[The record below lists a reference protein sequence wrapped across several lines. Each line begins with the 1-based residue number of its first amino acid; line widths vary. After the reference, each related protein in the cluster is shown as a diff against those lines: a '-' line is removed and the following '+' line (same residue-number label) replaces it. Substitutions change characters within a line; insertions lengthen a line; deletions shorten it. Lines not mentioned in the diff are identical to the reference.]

1 MFPQA
6 VFAPVGQV
14 SGPFVTDGI
23 NPQTDVFLFD
33 LDALVGDTFGPIDE
47 PLASIL
53 SDFTLENV
61 CYLLTSSN
69 YGEVMKRL
77 SPELRQRF
85 HGIFAASGTEL
96 WQKNSMQVL
105 HKHAFSSELYD
116 YLVKDFQS
124 GNHPENLQLQLS
136 CGFATLRVSL
146 ELRLFTERTSIPG
159 AMLKREQ
166 LELARMM
173 FGVRDLFPE
182 YRVFKDT
189 DRSILITPGS
199 YSTSLLYDHLRSQY
213 SSMRLVSYL
222 SRHTADSY
230 GENLREAMGED
241 DVYNAASA
249 PNEVLQLL
257 SYEKGRLAG
266 EYQSVVFLNDYLR
279 RI

>member
-14 SGPFVTDGI
+14 SGPFVTDGV
-23 NPQTDVFLFD
+23 NPQTEVFLFD
-33 LDALVGDTFGPIDE
+33 LDALVGKTRGPIDE

-53 SDFTLENV
+53 SEFAMENI

-77 SPELRQRF
+77 SPELRESFQ
-85 HGIFAASGTEL
+85 GIFAASGTEL
-96 WQKNSMQVL
+96 WQNNSIQVV
-105 HKHAFSSELYD
+105 HKHAFSAELYD

-124 GNHPENLQLQLS
+124 GNHPDNLQLQLS
-136 CGFATLRVSL
+136 CGVATLRVSL
-146 ELRLFTERTSIPG
+146 ELRVFSERSSIPD
-159 AMLKREQ
+159 ALLRREQ

-189 DRSILITPGS
+189 EHSVLITPAS
-199 YSTSLLYDHLRSQY
+199 FSTSLVYDHLQSKH
-213 SSMRLVSYL
+213 SSMRLVSYM
-222 SRHTADSY
+222 SRQTSNSY
-230 GENLREAMGED
+230 GENLRKAMGED
-241 DVYNAASA
+241 DIFNAASA

-266 EYQSVVFLNDYLR
+266 EYQSIVFLNEYLR
-279 RI
+279 RV